1 MEIQILP
8 ISSSHAASGR
18 GRKYGKGL
26 GQINKLSWQS
36 HVLSQVSRAEHVSG
50 ELVPKGGEDDAA
62 SN

>member
-1 MEIQILP
+1 MPHLEE
-8 ISSSHAASGR
+8 GD
-18 GRKYGKGL
+18 YGKGR

-36 HVLSQVSRAEHVSG
+36 QVLSQVSRTEHVSE